1 MAELTNKQNKFL
13 RGLAHELNPV
23 VKVGQ
28 HGVNEAAIKEIS
40 RCLADHELIKIRI
53 SCDDQEIFKA
63 TLSEIES
70 ACGAETVNAIG
81 HTVILFKRAKQ
92 PKIELPRG

>member
-1 MAELTNKQNKFL
+1 MAELTKKQNKFL

-28 HGVNEAAIKEIS
+28 HGVNQASVKEIN

-53 SCDDQEIFKA
+53 DCDDQEMFKA
-63 TLSEIES
+63 TLAEIKS
-70 ACGAETVNAIG
+70 TCGAATIDAIG
-81 HTVILFKRAKQ
+81 HTVVLYRRSKQ
-92 PKIELPRG
+92 PKIELP

>member
-28 HGVNEAAIKEIS
+28 HGVNEASVKEIN

-53 SCDDQEIFKA
+53 ACDDQEMFKA
-63 TLSEIES
+63 TLAEIES
-70 ACGAETVNAIG
+70 TCGATTVDAIG
-81 HTVILFKRAKQ
+81 HTVVLYKRSKQ
-92 PKIELPRG
+92 PKIELP

>member
-1 MAELTNKQNKFL
+1 MAALTNKQNKFL

-28 HGVNEAAIKEIS
+28 HGVNEASVKEIN

-53 SCDDQEIFKA
+53 ACDDQEMFKA
-63 TLSEIES
+63 ILAEIES
-70 ACGAETVNAIG
+70 TSGATTVDAIG
-81 HTVILFKRAKQ
+81 HTVVIYKRSKQ
-92 PKIELPRG
+92 PKIELP